1 MLNGKKRLGRGLEAL
16 LSGEDVKVIT
26 DKSVSDK
33 LEDDKTISD
42 QLEKDTVITKP
53 EVETVEEIMTINKL
67 EGDKSKGRA
76 ETNESVI
83 NESVIIETIISDK
96 LRIDNNTI
104 LKALEE
110 GRKNP
115 RVVVWNPKSSV
126 ALRILKKT
134 IPEFSISYE
143 ASKLLESAIKEKY
156 PEIWKIVEDIM
167 KE

>member
-1 MLNGKKRLGRGLEAL
+1 VLNGKKRLGRGLEAL

-83 NESVIIETIISDK
+83 IETIISDK

-115 RVVVWNPKSSV
+115 RVVVWSPKSSV

>member
-83 NESVIIETIISDK
+83 IETIISDK

-115 RVVVWNPKSSV
+115 RVVVWSPKSSV